1 MANESFFKAYKDAAK
16 ELESLVTEQERI
28 EKRILSLRK
37 TMNAL
42 ETVISQLPEAGNIGD
57 MARASL
63 ILGETSLTDDIAHII
78 ATTRVPLTA
87 SEIKTQLTELGV
99 NIAEHSN
106 PLATIH
112 SILGRL
118 TESGRAHETV
128 RNGKKAWE
136 RMTRMGEAFQKSRA
150 GKTTGSVVLDMIRRT
165 ARARAEKESK

>member
-16 ELESLVTEQERI
+16 ELESLVAEQEHI

-57 MARASL
+57 LARAAM
-63 ILGETSLTDDIAHII
+63 ILGETSLTDEIAHII
-78 ATTRVPLTA
+78 ATARVPLTA
-87 SEIKTQLTELGV
+87 SEIKTELVELGV
-99 NIAEHSN
+99 NIAGHSN
-106 PLATIH
+106 PLATIY

-136 RMTRMGEAFQKSRA
+136 RMTRMAEAFRA
-150 GKTTGSVVLDMIRRT
+150 GRLNKNRYEGRYTG
-165 ARARAEKESK
+165 KK

>member
-1 MANESFFKAYKDAAK
+1 MANESFFRAYKDAAK
-16 ELESLVTEQERI
+16 ELESLVAEQERI

-42 ETVISQLPEAGNIGD
+42 ETVISQLPEAANVDD
-57 MARASL
+57 MERAAF

-87 SEIKTQLTELGV
+87 SEIKTELIELGV

-118 TESGRAHETV
+118 TESGRAHETI

-136 RMTRMGEAFQKSRA
+136 RYKRFSDLVAQKMKSKA
-150 GKTTGSVVLDMIRRT
+150 PLGKISDMNT
-165 ARARAEKESK
+165 K